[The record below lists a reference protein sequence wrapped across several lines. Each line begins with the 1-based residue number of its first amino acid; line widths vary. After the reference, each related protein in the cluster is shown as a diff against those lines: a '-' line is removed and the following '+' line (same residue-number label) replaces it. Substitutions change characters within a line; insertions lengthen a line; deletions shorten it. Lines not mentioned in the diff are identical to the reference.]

1 MTFVIDKETNKWTNS
16 KIPLLGDIARIKAFT
31 IEQPKNID
39 PNHLVNATVTMDKEV
54 TYNGKELTANVEVK
68 INDKLLI
75 EGEDYDVE
83 YSNNVDASSNARIII
98 KAKQNSEYT
107 GTKKEKFVISK
118 DKNTLTT
125 LILENEELK
134 VSAKYGNPIIE
145 YFSDEN
151 CSNKINFNPNVEG
164 VHYARAKSDETENYT
179 SEYSNVVRFIV
190 NKNTDIDHKP
200 EVKPD

>member
-16 KIPLLGDIARIKAFT
+16 KIPLLGDIARIEAFT

-164 VHYARAKSDETENYT
+164 VYYARAKSDETENYT